1 LLFGFGQARA
11 CAEAGV
17 YLISPFV
24 GRILDWYKAKTGETY
39 DQESDPGVISVRNI
53 YQYYK
58 EHGYKTVVMGASFRN
73 TGELIALAGC
83 DRLTVSPGLLQEL
96 AATEG
101 TLTQVLKDG
110 GATKTPPAKM
120 TEEEFRFELNQDAM
134 ATEKLAE
141 GIRGFVA
148 DQNKLEAAL
157 SEKL

>member
-1 LLFGFGQARA
+1 MRA
-11 CAEAGV
+11 
-17 YLISPFV
+17 
-24 GRILDWYKAKTGETY
+24 
-39 DQESDPGVISVRNI
+39 I
-53 YQYYK
+53 YAYYK

-83 DRLTVSPGLLQEL
+83 DRLTVSPNLLQDL

-110 GATKTPPAKM
+110 GANKTAPAKM

-148 DQNKLEAAL
+148 DQIKLETALAA
-157 SEKL
+157 KL

>member
-1 LLFGFGQARA
+1 
-11 CAEAGV
+11 V
-17 YLISPFV
+17 V
-24 GRILDWYKAKTGETY
+24 
-39 DQESDPGVISVRNI
+39 SVRAI
-53 YQYYK
+53 YEYYK

-110 GATKTPPAKM
+110 GATKKAAVKL
-120 TEEEFRFELNQDAM
+120 TEAEFRFALNQDPM